1 MTTGTR
7 PISMAAHRQRRAR
20 LVVSPRHPDF
30 AATVLRPLAARFFAG
45 ETQRD
50 LAAELYEIVHFWA
63 SGQARA
69 QCAGL
74 PPHADRGEVV
84 SQVLRLAWESCL
96 RIDWSRYE
104 SWPALLERKVA
115 HGRIE
120 AARAEDWLSRRERV
134 YRRRFQGETARR
146 EQELR
151 RPLNPTEREAT
162 ALAVAPS
169 SSRVDWAK
177 ALLAARHP
185 STVGDVPD
193 TIDGLDLDEQVE
205 IRVLGEI
212 RARKLGEWLDVLSE
226 HDQRLVDD
234 LREWSA
240 AGESSERA
248 LPSRLARRV
257 EPYAPLLL
265 GMLSEAV

>member
-1 MTTGTR
+1 M
-7 PISMAAHRQRRAR
+7 
-20 LVVSPRHPDF
+20 
-30 AATVLRPLAARFFAG
+30 
-45 ETQRD
+45 
-50 LAAELYEIVHFWA
+50 
-63 SGQARA
+63 
-69 QCAGL
+69 
-74 PPHADRGEVV
+74 
-84 SQVLRLAWESCL
+84 
-96 RIDWSRYE
+96 
-104 SWPALLERKVA
+104 
-115 HGRIE
+115 
-120 AARAEDWLSRRERV
+120 
-134 YRRRFQGETARR
+134 
-146 EQELR
+146 
-151 RPLNPTEREAT
+151 
-162 ALAVAPS
+162 
-169 SSRVDWAK
+169 DWAK